1 MAIVVAG
8 VAADVSSGR
17 DSIRVEG
24 GFVVNFPLGIPFGGV
39 RGMGDKR
46 RSCVLLVLLCATADA
61 VWSPQACAQRASSAI
76 ESKIADRDL
85 KPLLAEFVGKYC
97 ANCHSQPAP
106 KAGLALDKLI
116 THDVPQRSEAWER
129 VVRKLRAR
137 QMPPG
142 GVVRPTADTYRR
154 IVARL
159 TAELDRAAAAA
170 PHSGRTASLRR
181 LNRTEY
187 QNAIRDLLWLR
198 VDVSRML
205 PPDDSGHGFD
215 NVTVA
220 ELSPTLL
227 SRYVTAAERISRL
240 AVGTASKSPG
250 GDTFRLPADFTQE
263 ERVEGLP
270 IGTRGGTRI
279 DYVFPQ
285 DGEYE
290 IRVRLARDRNE
301 EVEGLNGK
309 HELEVLL
316 DRRRVRLFTIKPPA
330 DANHALVDAGL
341 RARIRVPA
349 GPHQLG
355 VTFLKKPSALL
366 ETKRQPF
373 DAHFNRHRHPR
384 LTPAVYQVSINGPYQ
399 AAGPGDTAT
408 RRRVFV
414 CRPANRAE
422 ERQCA
427 ERILRPLMRRAYRRP
442 IQDNELRT
450 PMRFF
455 EQGRL
460 QGDFDDGI
468 AFALSS
474 VLVSPQFLFRIERDP
489 PHAPP
494 GSVYRISDLEL
505 ASRLSFFLWSSLPD
519 DPLLTAAERSELR
532 QPETL
537 RRHVRRMLSDRRADN
552 LATNFAAQWLQL
564 RLLDTTT
571 PDLRRFPDFDDNLRQ
586 AFRRETELLVRN
598 VIRQDRSLLDLLKV
612 DYSFLNERLAK
623 HYGIPHVYGSRFRRV
638 DLGQGT
644 QRGGL
649 LRHGSMLT
657 VTSYATR
664 TSPVL
669 RGHWVLKNLLGA
681 APPPPPPGV
690 EPLQENSVAASL
702 PVRQQLAAH
711 RQDTACAGCHRV
723 MDPIGFALEEFDAVG
738 RWRATDAGR
747 PIDLTGTLFDDEEF
761 TGVAGLEQ
769 ALLKHPDMYLAT
781 LAEKMLTFALGRGLT
796 PDDAPV
802 IREIVRKTRRRDDR
816 FSELVMAIVAS
827 PPFQMR
833 TTE

>member
-1 MAIVVAG
+1 
-8 VAADVSSGR
+8 
-17 DSIRVEG
+17 
-24 GFVVNFPLGIPFGGV
+24 
-39 RGMGDKR
+39 MGDKR
-46 RSCVLLVLLCATADA
+46 RRCVLLVLLWATADA
-61 VWSPQACAQRASSAI
+61 EWLPHAFAQHAPSTSERPVAERDPQA
-76 ESKIADRDL
+76 
-85 KPLLAEFVGKYC
+85 PLTEFVGKYC
-97 ANCHSQPAP
+97 ADCHSQPEP
-106 KAGLALDKLI
+106 KAGLPLDTLI
-116 THDVPQRSEAWER
+116 AQSVSQRRDVWER
-129 VVRKLRAR
+129 VVRKLRSR
-137 QMPPG
+137 QMPPSG
-142 GVVRPTADTYRR
+142 AVRPTANAYRR
-154 IVARL
+154 ILARL
-159 TAELDRAAAAA
+159 TAELDRTAAAA
-170 PHSGRTASLRR
+170 PRPGRTASLRR

-187 QNAIRDLLWLR
+187 QNAIRDLLLLR
-198 VDVSRML
+198 VDVARML

-215 NVTVA
+215 NVTVG

-227 SRYVTAAERISRL
+227 SRYVAAAERISHL
-240 AVGTASKSPG
+240 AIGTASKSPG
-250 GDTFRLPADFTQE
+250 GDTFRLPADYTQE

-279 DYVFPQ
+279 DYLFPQ
-285 DGEYE
+285 NGEYD
-290 IRVRLARDRNE
+290 IQVRLARDRNE
-301 EVEGLNGK
+301 EVEGLNGT
-309 HELEVLL
+309 HALEVLL

-330 DANHALVDAGL
+330 DANHARVDAGL
-341 RARIRVPA
+341 RVRVRVEA

-355 VTFLKKPSALL
+355 VTFLKRPSSLL

-373 DAHFNRHRHPR
+373 HAHFNRHRHPR
-384 LTPAVYQVSINGPYQ
+384 LTPAVYQVSINGPYV
-399 AAGPGDTAT
+399 ADGPGDTAT

-422 ERQCA
+422 EPECA
-427 ERILRPLMRRAYRRP
+427 ERILRRLMRRAYRRP
-442 IQDNELRT
+442 IQDSELRT

-455 EQGRL
+455 EQGRQ

-474 VLVSPQFLFRIERDP
+474 VLVSPQFLFHIERDP
-489 PHAPP
+489 SDAAA

-519 DPLLTAAERSELR
+519 DALLKTAERSELR
-532 QPETL
+532 EPGTL
-537 RRHVRRMLSDRRADN
+537 RRHVRRMLSDRRSDN

-564 RLLDTTT
+564 RLLETTT
-571 PDLRRFPDFDDNLRQ
+571 PNLRRFPDFDDNLRQ
-586 AFRRETELLVRN
+586 AFRRETELLVASLVRE
-598 VIRQDRSLLDLLKV
+598 DRSVLDLLNV

-638 DLGQGT
+638 DLAQGT
-644 QRGGL
+644 HRGGL
-649 LRHGSMLT
+649 LRHGSILT

-690 EPLQENSVAASL
+690 EPLQDNTVAAGLS
-702 PVRQQLAAH
+702 VRERLAAH
-711 RQDTACAGCHRV
+711 RQETACAGCHRL

-747 PIDLTGTLFDDEEF
+747 PIDLTGTLFGHQEF

-769 ALLKHPDMYLAT
+769 ALLNHPDMFVAT

-796 PDDAPV
+796 HDDAPV
-802 IREIVRKTRRRDDR
+802 IREIVRQTRRRDYR

-827 PPFQMR
+827 PAFQMR
-833 TTE
+833 TAE